1 MNNTIPLGL
10 SATVNRRT
18 RRLMRNHDGMSIVL
32 PASAAL
38 CLFALAKAQGEVLS
52 QEQLMDIGWRQV
64 GFAATENSVRVMIS
78 KLRRALAALELD
90 QQVTLLAV
98 TRSGYRLIVRDAVP
112 AVPIP
117 FPVPLSLLAPET
129 QPYRW
134 KRAGLTTAGG
144 IAAGVVTALIAQ
156 HLFLLTPKKIE
167 FVTWQGEATPTESR
181 VWVPKNKHT
190 QHALIEATLRT
201 YTRYV
206 LGPDQPAAKE
216 LYITLG
222 VASSQHHQG
231 VIACQQP
238 LQEANNACESYYFRV
253 N

>member
-1 MNNTIPLGL
+1 
-10 SATVNRRT
+10 
-18 RRLMRNHDGMSIVL
+18 MSVTL

-38 CLFALAKAQGEVLS
+38 CLYALAEAQGEVLS
-52 QEQLMDIGWRQV
+52 QEQLMDIGWRNV
-64 GFAATENSVRVMIS
+64 GFSATDNSVRVMIS
-78 KLRRALAALELD
+78 KLRRALVSLELD
-90 QQVTLLAV
+90 QQINLLAV

-156 HLFLLTPKKIE
+156 HLFLLTPKKID
-167 FVTWQGEATPTESR
+167 FVTWQGEATPAESR

-222 VASSQHHQG
+222 APSTHQHQG

-238 LQEANNACESYYFRV
+238 LQEDSNACESYYFRV

>member
-1 MNNTIPLGL
+1 
-10 SATVNRRT
+10 
-18 RRLMRNHDGMSIVL
+18 MSVVL

-38 CLFALAKAQGEVLS
+38 CLYALVEAQGEVLS
-52 QEQLMDIGWRQV
+52 QEQLMDIGWRHV

-90 QQVTLLAV
+90 QQITLLAV
-98 TRSGYRLIVRDAVP
+98 TRSGYRLIVRDVVP

-117 FPVPLSLLAPET
+117 FPLPLSLLAPEP

-134 KRAGLTTAGG
+134 KRAGLITAGG

-156 HLFLLTPKKIE
+156 HLFLLTPKKID
-167 FVTWQGEATPTESR
+167 FVTWQGEATPADSR
-181 VWVPKNKHT
+181 VWVPKHKQT
-190 QHALIEATLRT
+190 QHELIEATLRT

>member
-1 MNNTIPLGL
+1 
-10 SATVNRRT
+10 
-18 RRLMRNHDGMSIVL
+18 MSVVL

-38 CLFALAKAQGEVLS
+38 CLYALVEAQGEVLS
-52 QEQLMDIGWRQV
+52 QEQLMDIGWRHV

-90 QQVTLLAV
+90 HQITLLAV

-117 FPVPLSLLAPET
+117 FPLPLSLLAPEP

-134 KRAGLTTAGG
+134 KRAGLITAGG

-156 HLFLLTPKKIE
+156 HLFLLTPKKID
-167 FVTWQGEATPTESR
+167 FVTWQGEATPADSR
-181 VWVPKNKHT
+181 VWVPKNKQT
-190 QHALIEATLRT
+190 QHELIEATLRT

-238 LQEANNACESYYFRV
+238 LQEDNNACESYYFRV